1 MKVAGQSPRD
11 PRGQMSVG
19 RTRHCSRFIYSQI
32 THVDSDSNKK
42 QPTNYS
48 KTGLTFGTWNV
59 LSLTSSSSQLFQL
72 SENISEYK
80 LDLLGITET
89 HMPGT
94 GSELLDNGSLLI
106 YSGRTDGIRRQGVGL
121 TPSKRIK
128 NSDTR

>member
-19 RTRHCSRFIYSQI
+19 RTRHCSRFIFSQI

-94 GSELLDNGSLLI
+94 GSELLTYLFRED
-106 YSGRTDGIRRQGVGL
+106 GRYKKARCRSYPFKED
-121 TPSKRIK
+121 
-128 NSDTR
+128 

>member
-1 MKVAGQSPRD
+1 MSP
-11 PRGQMSVG
+11 
-19 RTRHCSRFIYSQI
+19 
-32 THVDSDSNKK
+32 KK

-80 LDLLGITET
+80 LDLLGVTET

-106 YSGRTDGIRRQGVGL
+106 YSGRTDGIRRQGIGL
-121 TPSKRIK
+121 NLSKRIK
-128 NSDTR
+128 SSLISYLPISEFWTFVECKAA

>member
-1 MKVAGQSPRD
+1 MAPSARNDDTGMKVAVQSLRQ
-11 PRGQMSVG
+11 PRGQISVG
-19 RTRHCSRFIYSQI
+19 RFICPQI
-32 THVDSDSNKK
+32 THVDSDSSKK

-59 LSLTSSSSQLFQL
+59 LSQTSSSSQLFQL

-94 GSELLDNGSLLI
+94 GSELLTYLFRED
-106 YSGRTDGIRRQGVGL
+106 GRYKKARCRSYPLKED
-121 TPSKRIK
+121 
-128 NSDTR
+128 